1 MKFMNTLD
9 ELEEQTASLLE
20 EFFFYFSFNCGDI
33 LVIGCSTSEVL
44 GHQIGTYS
52 SKEAGEA
59 IIRGALRITQKFCVF
74 LAAQCCE
81 HLNRAIILEE
91 KAASLYH
98 LEPVNV
104 IPQPKAGGSFATAA
118 YYSFQKPVAVEHI
131 QAHAGIDIGDT
142 FIGMHLKPVAVPIR
156 LTTKTLGYAHIC
168 AARTR
173 PKFIG
178 GSRACYDETII

>member
-1 MKFMNTLD
+1 MNFMITLD
-9 ELEEQTASLLE
+9 ELEEQTRSLTE
-20 EFFFYFSFNCGDI
+20 EFFSKISLHSGNI
-33 LVIGCSTSEVL
+33 LVVGCSTSEVL

-59 IIRGALRITQKFCVF
+59 IVRGILQVTQKFHVF

-91 KAASLYH
+91 QAASLCR

-104 IPQPKAGGSFATAA
+104 IPQPKAGGSFASAA
-118 YYSFQKPVAVEHI
+118 YNYFQNPVAVEHI

-142 FIGMHLKPVAVPIR
+142 FIGMHLKQVVVPVR
-156 LTTKTLGYAHIC
+156 LKTEMLGYAHISS
-168 AARTR
+168 ARTR

-178 GSRACYDETII
+178 GNRACYDENLM